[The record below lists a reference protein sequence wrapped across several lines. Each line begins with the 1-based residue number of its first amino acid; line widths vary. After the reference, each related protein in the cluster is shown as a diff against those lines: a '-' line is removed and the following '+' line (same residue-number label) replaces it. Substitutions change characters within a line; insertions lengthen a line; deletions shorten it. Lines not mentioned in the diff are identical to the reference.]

1 MHAHQRRD
9 TEHPVRICQ
18 RQFSGFLLPEVLG
31 LPVEAIGI
39 GLQELGQFQGANSA
53 EKTGNNDGRMSA

>member
-1 MHAHQRRD
+1 
-9 TEHPVRICQ
+9 
-18 RQFSGFLLPEVLG
+18 

-39 GLQELGQFQGANSA
+39 GLQELGQFQGAKSA